1 MTYDKPREQ
10 ASLAVAKEV
19 TPKDA
24 FYPVRSAFWG
34 AGEYPSHCRI
44 IAEGYPRLLVC
55 IDFGR
60 LFVPLFLFYGRSS
73 LDHNAPLGRE
83 KEKIMVGTFWAFVP
97 AIIAI
102 ILALITKQVYL
113 SLFAGIFT
121 GAMFLAGGTPIEAIS
136 NLFITMGGQL
146 GGNGGILIFL
156 VILGIFAVLM
166 VKTGGSKAYGE
177 WASGKIKTKKGAEL
191 ATIGLGALIF
201 VDDYFN
207 CLTVGNAMRPVT
219 DKHKISHAKLAYLI
233 DATAAPICIIA
244 PISSWAAAVAG
255 NVEGE
260 NGILTF
266 VKTIPFNMYAL
277 LTIAFMV
284 VTVLLR
290 MDFFK
295 MRRNE
300 KIAAETGDVLAGET
314 DLPTKDVES
323 DDAVKGKV
331 INLVFPIVTLIVC
344 CIGAMIYN
352 GFYYDWDAG
361 VIGTTLQSETVLEA
375 FSNCDAGSALAMGS
389 FIALVITVIFY
400 LCTKAITFKGSMESI
415 VDGFKSMVPAI
426 LILTFAWTLGGIMGA
441 KGEGIDE
448 AGVAIVDGTLN
459 AKAFVQAHITAD
471 SMALGVI
478 PFVFFIIACLLSFAT
493 GTSWGTFG
501 VLIPI
506 ATAVMSATS
515 SEGLF
520 FLTMSAVLAGA
531 VYGDHV
537 SPISDTTIMA
547 SSGAQCNHIDHVKT
561 QLPYATIVAIL
572 SGVVYLVMGFIASTS
587 VGESYGASAGITIA
601 LGAVLLAG
609 VLALLYYLNKKGI
622 IDKIDDKISA
632 FFGKVSAHPEERPI
646 EETIQGS
653 SVVTDEIEEMKEP
666 DKE

>member
-1 MTYDKPREQ
+1 
-10 ASLAVAKEV
+10 
-19 TPKDA
+19 
-24 FYPVRSAFWG
+24 
-34 AGEYPSHCRI
+34 
-44 IAEGYPRLLVC
+44 
-55 IDFGR
+55 
-60 LFVPLFLFYGRSS
+60 
-73 LDHNAPLGRE
+73 
-83 KEKIMVGTFWAFVP
+83 MVGTFWAFVP

-102 ILALITKQVYL
+102 ILALATKQVYL

-121 GAMFLAGGTPIEAIS
+121 GAMFLAGGNPIEAIS

-177 WASGKIKTKKGAEL
+177 WAAGKIKTNKGAQL
-191 ATIGLGALIF
+191 ATVGLGALIF

-233 DATAAPICIIA
+233 DATAAPVCIIA

-255 NVEGE
+255 YADG
-260 NGILTF
+260 GIVAF
-266 VKTIPFNMYAL
+266 IKTIPFNMYAL

-290 MDFFK
+290 LDFFK
-295 MRRNE
+295 MKRNQ
-300 KIAAETGDVLAGET
+300 KIAASTGDLLAGET
-314 DLPTKDVES
+314 DLPTKDVEA
-323 DDAVKGKV
+323 DEKVKGKV
-331 INLVFPIVTLIVC
+331 INLVFPIVTLIIC

-352 GFYYDWDAG
+352 GFFYNWDTG
-361 VIGTTLQSETVLEA
+361 VLGTELQSANALEA

-389 FIALVITVIFY
+389 FVALVITIVFY
-400 LCTKAITFKGSMESI
+400 LCTKAITFKASMESI

-441 KGEGIDE
+441 KGAGIED
-448 AGVAIVDGTLN
+448 GVAVLDGTLN
-459 AKAFVQAHITAD
+459 AKAFVELHITAD

-478 PFVFFIIACLLSFAT
+478 PFVFFLIACLLSFAT

-506 ATAVMSATS
+506 ATAVMSASS

-561 QLPYATIVAIL
+561 QLPYATIVALI
-572 SGVVYLVMGFIASTS
+572 SGLVYLAMGFIASTS
-587 VGESYGASAGITIA
+587 IGKSYGASAGITLA
-601 LGAVLLAG
+601 LGAVLLA
-609 VLALLYYLNKKGI
+609 AFICLLYFLDRKGI
-622 IDKIDDKISA
+622 IDKVDDKISG
-632 FFGKVSAHPEERPI
+632 FFAKMSKHPEERPL
-646 EETIQGS
+646 EETVQGS
-653 SVVTDEIEEMKEP
+653 SEVTDEIAEMQNKDE
-666 DKE
+666 

>member
-1 MTYDKPREQ
+1 
-10 ASLAVAKEV
+10 
-19 TPKDA
+19 
-24 FYPVRSAFWG
+24 
-34 AGEYPSHCRI
+34 
-44 IAEGYPRLLVC
+44 
-55 IDFGR
+55 
-60 LFVPLFLFYGRSS
+60 
-73 LDHNAPLGRE
+73 
-83 KEKIMVGTFWAFVP
+83 MVGTFWAFVP

-102 ILALITKQVYL
+102 VLALVTKQVYL
-113 SLFAGIFT
+113 SLFAGIFA
-121 GAMFLAGGTPIEAIS
+121 GAMFLAGGNPIEAIS
-136 NLFITMGGQL
+136 NLFIRMGGQL
-146 GGNGGILIFL
+146 GSNGGILIFL

-166 VKTGGSKAYGE
+166 VKTGGSKAYGD
-177 WASGKIKTKKGAEL
+177 WATTKIKSKTGAEL
-191 ATIGLGALIF
+191 ATVGLGALIF

-219 DKHKISHAKLAYLI
+219 DKYKISHSKLAYLI

-284 VTVLLR
+284 VTVILR
-290 MDFFK
+290 LDFFK
-295 MRRNE
+295 MKRNE
-300 KIAAETGDVLAGET
+300 KIAESTGDVLAGET
-314 DLPTKDVES
+314 DLPTSDVEADS
-323 DDAVKGKV
+323 NVKGKV

-352 GFYYDWDAG
+352 GFFYDWDAE
-361 VIGTTLQSETVLEA
+361 VIGTTLQSANVLEA

-426 LILTFAWTLGGIMGA
+426 LILTFAWTLGSIMGA
-441 KGEGIDE
+441 KG
-448 AGVAIVDGTLN
+448 AGLEDGEIVIDGTLN
-459 AKAFVQAHITAD
+459 AKAFVQANITAD

-506 ATAVMSATS
+506 ATAVMEATS

-572 SGVVYLVMGFIASTS
+572 SGVTYLVMGFIASTS
-587 VGESYGASAGITIA
+587 IGKSYGASAGLTLAIGVA
-601 LGAVLLAG
+601 LLAG
-609 VLALLYYLNKKGI
+609 VIVLLFFLDRKGI
-622 IDKIDDKISA
+622 IDKMDDKISA
-632 FFGKVSAHPEERPI
+632 FFAKLSKHPAERSL
-646 EETIQGS
+646 EDTVQGS
-653 SVVTDEIEEMKEP
+653 SAVTEEIEDMQTPAEDASAAKE
-666 DKE
+666 DK

>member
-1 MTYDKPREQ
+1 
-10 ASLAVAKEV
+10 
-19 TPKDA
+19 
-24 FYPVRSAFWG
+24 
-34 AGEYPSHCRI
+34 
-44 IAEGYPRLLVC
+44 
-55 IDFGR
+55 
-60 LFVPLFLFYGRSS
+60 
-73 LDHNAPLGRE
+73 
-83 KEKIMVGTFWAFVP
+83 MVGTFWAFVP

-102 ILALITKQVYL
+102 VLALATKQVYL
-113 SLFAGIFT
+113 SLFAGIFA
-121 GAMFLAGGTPIEAIS
+121 GAMFLAGGNPIQAIS

-177 WASGKIKTKKGAEL
+177 WATTKIKTKKGAEL
-191 ATIGLGALIF
+191 ATVGLGALIF

-260 NGILTF
+260 NGIITF
-266 VKTIPFNMYAL
+266 IKTIPFNMYAL

-290 MDFFK
+290 LDFFK
-295 MRRNE
+295 MKRNE
-300 KIAAETGDVLAGET
+300 RIAETTGDLLAGET
-314 DLPTKDVES
+314 DLPTKDVEA
-323 DDAVKGKV
+323 DEKVKGKV
-331 INLVFPIVTLIVC
+331 INLVFPVVTLILC
-344 CIGAMIYN
+344 CVGAMIYN
-352 GFYYDWDAG
+352 GFFYNWDTG
-361 VIGTTLQSETVLEA
+361 FLGTELQSANALEA

-389 FIALVITVIFY
+389 FIALVITLLFY
-400 LCTKAITFKGSMESI
+400 LFTKAISFKASMESI

-441 KGEGIDE
+441 KGEGVDE
-448 AGVAIVDGTLN
+448 AGKAILDGTLN

-478 PFVFFIIACLLSFAT
+478 PFVFFLIACLLSFAT

-506 ATAVMSATS
+506 STAVMSAS
-515 SEGLF
+515 SNQGLF

-561 QLPYATIVAIL
+561 QLPYASLVAIL
-572 SGVVYLVMGFIASTS
+572 SGVVYLAMGFITSTS
-587 VGESYGASAGITIA
+587 LGKSYGASAGLTLAIGLLLLALVIA
-601 LGAVLLAG
+601 LLFFLD
-609 VLALLYYLNKKGI
+609 KKGI
-622 IDKIDDKISA
+622 IDKMDDKIGG
-632 FFGKVSAHPEERPI
+632 FFAKLSKRPAARPL
-646 EETIQGS
+646 EETVQGS
-653 SVVTDEIEEMKEP
+653 SEVTDEIADMQHKDEE
-666 DKE
+666 

>member
-1 MTYDKPREQ
+1 
-10 ASLAVAKEV
+10 
-19 TPKDA
+19 
-24 FYPVRSAFWG
+24 
-34 AGEYPSHCRI
+34 
-44 IAEGYPRLLVC
+44 
-55 IDFGR
+55 
-60 LFVPLFLFYGRSS
+60 
-73 LDHNAPLGRE
+73 
-83 KEKIMVGTFWAFVP
+83 MVGSFWAFVP

-102 ILALITKQVYL
+102 ILALATKQVYL
-113 SLFAGIFT
+113 SLFAGIFA
-121 GAMFLAGGTPIEAIS
+121 GAMFLAGGNPIQAIS

-177 WASGKIKTKKGAEL
+177 WATTKIRTKKGAEL
-191 ATIGLGALIF
+191 ATVGLGALIF

-233 DATAAPICIIA
+233 DSTAAPICIIA

-260 NGILTF
+260 NGIITF
-266 VKTIPFNMYAL
+266 IKTIPFNMYAL

-290 MDFFK
+290 LDFFK
-295 MRRNE
+295 MKRNE
-300 KIAAETGDVLAGET
+300 RIAETTGDLLAGET
-314 DLPTKDVES
+314 DLPTKDVEA
-323 DDAVKGKV
+323 DEKVKGKV
-331 INLVFPIVTLIVC
+331 INLVFPVVTLILC
-344 CIGAMIYN
+344 CVGAMIYN
-352 GFYYDWDAG
+352 GFFYNWDTG
-361 VIGTTLQSETVLEA
+361 FLGTELQSANALEA

-389 FIALVITVIFY
+389 FIALVITLLFY
-400 LCTKAITFKGSMESI
+400 LFTKAISFKASMESI

-441 KGEGIDE
+441 KGEGVDE
-448 AGVAIVDGTLN
+448 AGKAIIDGTLN

-478 PFVFFIIACLLSFAT
+478 PFVFFLIACLLSFAT

-506 ATAVMSATS
+506 STAVMSAS
-515 SEGLF
+515 SNQGLF

-561 QLPYATIVAIL
+561 QLPYASLVAIL
-572 SGVVYLVMGFIASTS
+572 SGVVYLAMGFITSTS
-587 VGESYGASAGITIA
+587 LGKSYGASAGLTLAI
-601 LGAVLLAG
+601 GFVLLAL
-609 VLALLYYLNKKGI
+609 VIALFFFLDKKGI
-622 IDKIDDKISA
+622 IDKMDDKISG
-632 FFGKVSAHPEERPI
+632 FFAKLSRRPAARPL
-646 EETIQGS
+646 EETVQGS
-653 SVVTDEIEEMKEP
+653 SEVTDEIADMQNKDEE
-666 DKE
+666 

>member
-1 MTYDKPREQ
+1 
-10 ASLAVAKEV
+10 
-19 TPKDA
+19 
-24 FYPVRSAFWG
+24 
-34 AGEYPSHCRI
+34 
-44 IAEGYPRLLVC
+44 
-55 IDFGR
+55 
-60 LFVPLFLFYGRSS
+60 
-73 LDHNAPLGRE
+73 
-83 KEKIMVGTFWAFVP
+83 MVGTFWAFVP

-102 ILALITKQVYL
+102 ILALATKQVYL

-121 GAMFLAGGTPIEAIS
+121 GAMFLAGGNPIEAIS

-177 WASGKIKTKKGAEL
+177 WAAGKIKTNKGAQL
-191 ATIGLGALIF
+191 ATVGLGALIF

-233 DATAAPICIIA
+233 DATAAPVCIIA

-255 NVEGE
+255 YADG
-260 NGILTF
+260 GIVAF
-266 VKTIPFNMYAL
+266 IKTIPFNMYAL

-290 MDFFK
+290 LDFFK
-295 MRRNE
+295 MKRNQ
-300 KIAAETGDVLAGET
+300 KIAASTGDLLAGET
-314 DLPTKDVES
+314 DLPTKDVEA
-323 DDAVKGKV
+323 DDKVKGKV
-331 INLVFPIVTLIVC
+331 INLVFPIVTLIIC
-344 CIGAMIYN
+344 CVGAMIYN
-352 GFYYDWDAG
+352 GFYYNWDTG
-361 VIGTTLQSETVLEA
+361 VIGTELQSANALEA

-389 FIALVITVIFY
+389 FVALVITIVFY
-400 LCTKAITFKGSMESI
+400 LCTKAISFKGSMESI

-441 KGEGIDE
+441 KGEGLDE
-448 AGVAIVDGTLN
+448 AGKAVLDGTLN
-459 AKAFVQAHITAD
+459 AKAFVQANITAD

-506 ATAVMSATS
+506 STAVMSASS

-561 QLPYATIVAIL
+561 QLPYATIVALI
-572 SGVVYLVMGFIASTS
+572 SGLVYLAMGFIATTS
-587 VGESYGASAGITIA
+587 IGKSYGASAGITLAI
-601 LGAVLLAG
+601 GAVLLAAFICALYFLDRKG
-609 VLALLYYLNKKGI
+609 V
-622 IDKIDDKISA
+622 IDKIDDKISG
-632 FFGKVSAHPEERPI
+632 FFAKMSKHPEQRPL
-646 EETIQGS
+646 EETVQGS
-653 SVVTDEIEEMKEP
+653 SEVTDEIVEMQNKDEQ
-666 DKE
+666 

>member
-1 MTYDKPREQ
+1 
-10 ASLAVAKEV
+10 
-19 TPKDA
+19 
-24 FYPVRSAFWG
+24 
-34 AGEYPSHCRI
+34 
-44 IAEGYPRLLVC
+44 
-55 IDFGR
+55 
-60 LFVPLFLFYGRSS
+60 
-73 LDHNAPLGRE
+73 
-83 KEKIMVGTFWAFVP
+83 MVGTFWAFVP

-102 ILALITKQVYL
+102 VLALATKQVYL
-113 SLFAGIFT
+113 SLFAGIFA
-121 GAMFLAGGTPIEAIS
+121 GAMFLAGGNPIEAIS

-177 WASGKIKTKKGAEL
+177 WAAGKIKTKKGAQL
-191 ATIGLGALIF
+191 ATVGLGALIF

-233 DATAAPICIIA
+233 DATAAPVCIIA

-255 NVEGE
+255 YADG
-260 NGILTF
+260 GIVAF
-266 VKTIPFNMYAL
+266 IKTIPFNMYAL

-290 MDFFK
+290 LDFFK
-295 MRRNE
+295 MKRNE
-300 KIAAETGDVLAGET
+300 KIAQTKGDLLAGET
-314 DLPTKDVES
+314 DLPTKDVEA
-323 DDAVKGKV
+323 DEKIKGKV

-344 CIGAMIYN
+344 CVGAMIYN
-352 GFYYDWDAG
+352 GFFYNWDTG
-361 VIGTTLQSETVLEA
+361 VVGTELQSANALEA

-389 FIALVITVIFY
+389 FIALVITIVFY
-400 LCTKAITFKGSMESI
+400 LCTKAISFKASMESI

-448 AGVAIVDGTLN
+448 AGVAILDGTLN

-471 SMALGVI
+471 SMALGII
-478 PFVFFIIACLLSFAT
+478 PFVFFLIACLLSFAT

-506 ATAVMSATS
+506 STAVMSASS

-561 QLPYATIVAIL
+561 QLPYATIVAL
-572 SGVVYLVMGFIASTS
+572 MSGLVYLAMGFIASTP
-587 VGESYGASAGITIA
+587 VGKSYGASAGITLGI
-601 LGAVLLAG
+601 GAVLLAG
-609 VLALLYYLNKKGI
+609 FICALYFLDRKGI
-622 IDKIDDKISA
+622 IDKVDDKISG
-632 FFGKVSAHPEERPI
+632 FFAKLSKHPEERPL
-646 EETIQGS
+646 EETVQGS
-653 SVVTDEIEEMKEP
+653 SEVTDEIDDMQK
-666 DKE
+666 

>member
-1 MTYDKPREQ
+1 
-10 ASLAVAKEV
+10 
-19 TPKDA
+19 
-24 FYPVRSAFWG
+24 
-34 AGEYPSHCRI
+34 
-44 IAEGYPRLLVC
+44 
-55 IDFGR
+55 
-60 LFVPLFLFYGRSS
+60 
-73 LDHNAPLGRE
+73 
-83 KEKIMVGTFWAFVP
+83 MVGTFWAFVP

-102 ILALITKQVYL
+102 VLALVTKQVYL

-121 GAMFLAGGTPIEAIS
+121 GAMFLAGGNPIEAIS

-166 VKTGGSKAYGE
+166 VKTGGSKAYGD
-177 WASGKIKTKKGAEL
+177 WASTKIKTKTGAEL

-219 DKHKISHAKLAYLI
+219 DKQKVSHSKLAYLI

-260 NGILTF
+260 NGIITF
-266 VKTIPFNMYAL
+266 IKTIPFNMYAL

-284 VTVLLR
+284 TIVILKL
-290 MDFFK
+290 DLFK

-300 KIAAETGDVLAGET
+300 KVAETTGDLLAGET
-314 DLPTKDVES
+314 DLPTKDVEA
-323 DDAVKGKV
+323 DENVKGKV
-331 INLVFPIVTLIVC
+331 INLVFPIVALILC
-344 CIGAMIYN
+344 CVGAMIYN
-352 GFYYDWDAG
+352 GFFYNWDTG
-361 VIGTTLQSETVLEA
+361 VIGRELQSANALEA

-389 FIALVITVIFY
+389 FVALVITVIFY

-448 AGVAIVDGTLN
+448 AGKAIIDGTLN
-459 AKAFVQAHITAD
+459 AKAFVQANVTAD

-478 PFVFFIIACLLSFAT
+478 PFVFFLIACLLSFAT

-506 ATAVMSATS
+506 STAVMSASS

-531 VYGDHV
+531 VFGDHV

-547 SSGAQCNHIDHVKT
+547 SSGAQCNHIDHVRT
-561 QLPYATIVAIL
+561 QLPYASIVAIV
-572 SGVVYLVMGFIASTS
+572 SGIVYLIMGFVAASPL
-587 VGESYGASAGITIA
+587 GQSYGASAGLTLAI
-601 LGAVLLAG
+601 GFGLLAI
-609 VLALLYYLNKKGI
+609 VITALYFLNKFGYI
-622 IDKIDDKISA
+622 EKIDDKLVA
-632 FFGKVSAHPEERPI
+632 FFDKLSHKPEERPL
-646 EETIQGS
+646 EETVQGS
-653 SVVTDEIEEMKEP
+653 STVSDEIEIMKSNNLE
-666 DKE
+666 DEDEEKKD

>member
-1 MTYDKPREQ
+1 
-10 ASLAVAKEV
+10 
-19 TPKDA
+19 
-24 FYPVRSAFWG
+24 
-34 AGEYPSHCRI
+34 
-44 IAEGYPRLLVC
+44 
-55 IDFGR
+55 
-60 LFVPLFLFYGRSS
+60 
-73 LDHNAPLGRE
+73 
-83 KEKIMVGTFWAFVP
+83 MVGTFWAFVP

-102 ILALITKQVYL
+102 VLALVTKQVYL
-113 SLFAGIFT
+113 SLFAGIFA
-121 GAMFLAGGTPIEAIS
+121 GAMFLAGGNPIEAIS

-177 WASGKIKTKKGAEL
+177 WAAGKIKTKKGAQL
-191 ATIGLGALIF
+191 ATVGLGALIF

-233 DATAAPICIIA
+233 DATAAPVCIIA

-255 NVEGE
+255 YADG
-260 NGILTF
+260 GIVAF
-266 VKTIPFNMYAL
+266 IKTIPFNMYAL

-290 MDFFK
+290 LDFFK
-295 MRRNE
+295 MKRNE
-300 KIAAETGDVLAGET
+300 KIAATKGDLLAGET
-314 DLPTKDVES
+314 DLPTKDVEA
-323 DDAVKGKV
+323 DDKVKGKV
-331 INLVFPIVTLIVC
+331 INLVFPIVTLIIC
-344 CIGAMIYN
+344 CVGAMIYN
-352 GFYYDWDAG
+352 GFFYNWDTG
-361 VIGTTLQSETVLEA
+361 VLGTELQSANALEA

-389 FIALVITVIFY
+389 FVALVITIVFY
-400 LCTKAITFKGSMESI
+400 LCTKAITFKVSMESI

-441 KGEGIDE
+441 KGEGLDE
-448 AGVAIVDGTLN
+448 AGKAVLDGTLN
-459 AKAFVQAHITAD
+459 AKAFVQANITAD

-478 PFVFFIIACLLSFAT
+478 PFVFFLIACLLSFAT

-506 ATAVMSATS
+506 STAVMSASS

-561 QLPYATIVAIL
+561 QLPYATIVALI
-572 SGVVYLVMGFIASTS
+572 SGLVYLAMGFIASTP
-587 VGESYGASAGITIA
+587 VGKSYGASAGITLAI
-601 LGAVLLAG
+601 GAVLLAAFICALYFLDRKG
-609 VLALLYYLNKKGI
+609 V
-622 IDKIDDKISA
+622 IDKVDDKISG
-632 FFGKVSAHPEERPI
+632 FFAKLSKHPEERPL
-646 EETIQGS
+646 EETVQGS
-653 SVVTDEIEEMKEP
+653 SEVTDEIAEMQNKDE
-666 DKE
+666 

>member
-1 MTYDKPREQ
+1 
-10 ASLAVAKEV
+10 
-19 TPKDA
+19 
-24 FYPVRSAFWG
+24 
-34 AGEYPSHCRI
+34 
-44 IAEGYPRLLVC
+44 
-55 IDFGR
+55 
-60 LFVPLFLFYGRSS
+60 
-73 LDHNAPLGRE
+73 
-83 KEKIMVGTFWAFVP
+83 MVGTFWAFVP

-102 ILALITKQVYL
+102 VLALVTKQVYL
-113 SLFAGIFT
+113 SLFAGIFA
-121 GAMFLAGGTPIEAIS
+121 GAMFLAGGNPIEAIS

-177 WASGKIKTKKGAEL
+177 WATGKIKTKRGAEL
-191 ATIGLGALIF
+191 ATVGLGALIF

-219 DKHKISHAKLAYLI
+219 DKHKVSHAKLAYLI
-233 DATAAPICIIA
+233 DATAAPVCIIA

-255 NVEGE
+255 YADG
-260 NGILTF
+260 GIIAF
-266 VKTIPFNMYAL
+266 IKTIPFNMYAL
-277 LTIAFMV
+277 LTIGFMV
-284 VTVLLR
+284 LTVLLR
-290 MDFFK
+290 LDFFK

-300 KIAAETGDVLAGET
+300 KIAAETGDLLAGET
-314 DLPTKDVES
+314 DLPTKDVEA
-323 DDAVKGKV
+323 DDKVKGKV

-344 CIGAMIYN
+344 CVGAMIYN
-352 GFYYDWDAG
+352 GFFYNWDTG
-361 VIGTTLQSETVLEA
+361 VIGREMQSANVLEA

-389 FIALVITVIFY
+389 FIALVITLVFY
-400 LCTKAITFKGSMESI
+400 IVTKAITFKASMESI

-441 KGEGIDE
+441 KGAGLDE
-448 AGVAIVDGTLN
+448 VTGKAVADGTLN
-459 AKAFVQAHITAD
+459 AKAFVQANITAD

-478 PFVFFIIACLLSFAT
+478 PFVFFLIACLLSFAT

-506 ATAVMSATS
+506 STAVMSATT

-561 QLPYATIVAIL
+561 QLPYATIVAL
-572 SGVVYLVMGFIASTS
+572 MSGIVYLAMGFICSTN
-587 VGESYGASAGITIA
+587 VGHSYGASAGITLAIGFGILA
-601 LGAVLLAG
+601 GVIVLLAI
-609 VLALLYYLNKKGI
+609 LNKKGI
-622 IDKIDDKISA
+622 IETVDNKLLN
-632 FFGKVSAHPEERPI
+632 FFAKHPKERAI
-646 EETIQGS
+646 EETVQGGS
-653 SVVTDEIEEMKEP
+653 EVTDEIEEMKDGSKIE
-666 DKE
+666 K

>member
-1 MTYDKPREQ
+1 
-10 ASLAVAKEV
+10 
-19 TPKDA
+19 
-24 FYPVRSAFWG
+24 
-34 AGEYPSHCRI
+34 
-44 IAEGYPRLLVC
+44 
-55 IDFGR
+55 
-60 LFVPLFLFYGRSS
+60 
-73 LDHNAPLGRE
+73 
-83 KEKIMVGTFWAFVP
+83 MVGTFWAFVP

-102 ILALITKQVYL
+102 VLALVTKQVYL
-113 SLFAGIFT
+113 SLFAGIFA
-121 GAMFLAGGTPIEAIS
+121 GAMFLAGGNPIEAIS
-136 NLFITMGGQL
+136 NLFIRMGGQI

-166 VKTGGSKAYGE
+166 VKTGGSKAYGD
-177 WASGKIKTKKGAEL
+177 WATTKIKSKTGAEL
-191 ATIGLGALIF
+191 ATVGLGALIF

-219 DKHKISHAKLAYLI
+219 DKYKISHSKLAYLI

-277 LTIAFMV
+277 LTIGFMV
-284 VTVLLR
+284 VTVILR

-295 MRRNE
+295 MKRNE
-300 KIAAETGDVLAGET
+300 RIAETTGDVLAGET
-314 DLPTKDVES
+314 DLPTTDVEADS
-323 DDAVKGKV
+323 SVKGKV

-352 GFYYDWDAG
+352 GYFYDWDAG

-426 LILTFAWTLGGIMGA
+426 LILTFAWTLGSIMGA

-448 AGVAIVDGTLN
+448 SGAAIIDGTLN

-506 ATAVMSATS
+506 STAVMSATS

-587 VGESYGASAGITIA
+587 LGQSYGASAGLTLAIGVA
-601 LGAVLLAG
+601 LLAG
-609 VLALLYYLNKKGI
+609 VIVLLFFLDRKGI
-622 IDKIDDKISA
+622 IDKIDDKISC
-632 FFGKVSAHPEERPI
+632 FFGKLSKHPAARPI
-646 EETIQGS
+646 EDTPVGS
-653 SVVTDEIEEMKEP
+653 SEVSEEIDEMQTPSEDASAEDENK
-666 DKE
+666 

>member
-1 MTYDKPREQ
+1 
-10 ASLAVAKEV
+10 
-19 TPKDA
+19 
-24 FYPVRSAFWG
+24 
-34 AGEYPSHCRI
+34 
-44 IAEGYPRLLVC
+44 
-55 IDFGR
+55 
-60 LFVPLFLFYGRSS
+60 
-73 LDHNAPLGRE
+73 
-83 KEKIMVGTFWAFVP
+83 MVGTFWAFVP

-102 ILALITKQVYL
+102 LLALITKQVYL
-113 SLFAGIFT
+113 SLFTGIFT
-121 GAMFLAGGTPIEAIS
+121 GAMFLAKGNPIEAIS
-136 NLFITMGGQL
+136 NLFITMAGKL
-146 GGNGGILIFL
+146 GSNGGILIFL

-177 WASGKIKTKKGAEL
+177 WATSKIKSKKGAQL

-219 DKHKISHAKLAYLI
+219 DKHKVSHAKLAYLI

-284 VTVLLR
+284 TIVLLK

-300 KIAAETGDVLAGET
+300 KIAETTGDVLAGET
-314 DLPTKDVES
+314 DLPTKDVEA
-323 DDAVKGKV
+323 DEKVKGKV

-352 GFYYDWDAG
+352 GFFYNWDTEM
-361 VIGTTLQSETVLEA
+361 IGTELQSANALEA

-389 FIALVITVIFY
+389 FIALVITVVFY
-400 LCTKAITFKGSMESI
+400 LCTKALTFKASMESI

-426 LILTFAWTLGGIMGA
+426 LILTFAWTLAGIMGA
-441 KGEGIDE
+441 KGGNLD
-448 AGVAIVDGTLN
+448 
-459 AKAFVQAHITAD
+459 AKAFVETHVTAN
-471 SMALGVI
+471 SMALGII
-478 PFVFFIIACLLSFAT
+478 PFVFFLIACLLSFAT

-506 ATAVMSATS
+506 ATAMMSAS
-515 SEGLF
+515 DNQGLF
-520 FLTMSAVLAGA
+520 FLTTSAVLAGA

-561 QLPYATIVAIL
+561 QLPYASMVAIL
-572 SGVVYLVMGFIASTS
+572 SGLVYLAMGFITTTS
-587 VGESYGASAGITIA
+587 IGKSYGASAGIT
-601 LGAVLLAG
+601 LAVGFGLLA
-609 VLALLYYLNKKGI
+609 LAIVALFFMEKKGI
-622 IDKIDDKISA
+622 IAKMDKKISG
-632 FFGKVSAHPEERPI
+632 FFAKLSRRPAERPI
-646 EETIQGS
+646 EETVQGGS
-653 SVVTDEIEEMKEP
+653 EVSDKIEEMQNDEEK
-666 DKE
+666 

>member
-1 MTYDKPREQ
+1 
-10 ASLAVAKEV
+10 
-19 TPKDA
+19 
-24 FYPVRSAFWG
+24 
-34 AGEYPSHCRI
+34 
-44 IAEGYPRLLVC
+44 
-55 IDFGR
+55 
-60 LFVPLFLFYGRSS
+60 
-73 LDHNAPLGRE
+73 
-83 KEKIMVGTFWAFVP
+83 MVGTFWAFVP

-102 ILALITKQVYL
+102 LLALITKQVYL
-113 SLFAGIFT
+113 SLFAGIFA
-121 GAMFLAGGTPIEAIS
+121 GAMFLAGGNPIEATS

-146 GGNGGILIFL
+146 GSNGGILIFL

-177 WASGKIKTKKGAEL
+177 WASNKIKTKKGAEL

-219 DKHKISHAKLAYLI
+219 DKHKVSHSKLAYLI
-233 DATAAPICIIA
+233 DATAAPVCIIA

-260 NGILTF
+260 NGLVTF
-266 VKTIPFNMYAL
+266 IKTIPFNMYAL
-277 LTIAFMV
+277 LTIAFMI
-284 VTVLLR
+284 VTVILR

-295 MRRNE
+295 MKRNA
-300 KIAAETGDVLAGET
+300 KIAEKTGDLLAGET

-323 DDAVKGKV
+323 DEKVKGKV
-331 INLVFPIVTLIVC
+331 INLVFPIVTLIIC
-344 CIGAMIYN
+344 CVGAMIYN
-352 GFYYDWDAG
+352 GFFYDWDAG
-361 VIGTTLQSETVLEA
+361 VIGRTLQSSTVLEA

-389 FIALVITVIFY
+389 FIALVITVVFY

-448 AGVAIVDGTLN
+448 AGKAIIDGTLN

-506 ATAVMSATS
+506 STAVMSATT

-572 SGVVYLVMGFIASTS
+572 SGITYLVMGFIATTS
-587 VGESYGASAGITIA
+587 VGQSYGESAGLTLAIGFGMLALTI
-601 LGAVLLAG
+601 VLLYF
-609 VLALLYYLNKKGI
+609 LDRKGI
-622 IDKIDDKISA
+622 IDKIDEKISG
-632 FFGKVSAHPEERPI
+632 FFSKLAKHPEERPL
-646 EETIQGS
+646 EETVQGS
-653 SVVTDEIEEMKEP
+653 SEVTDEIEEMQNKE
-666 DKE
+666 E

>member
-1 MTYDKPREQ
+1 
-10 ASLAVAKEV
+10 
-19 TPKDA
+19 
-24 FYPVRSAFWG
+24 
-34 AGEYPSHCRI
+34 
-44 IAEGYPRLLVC
+44 
-55 IDFGR
+55 
-60 LFVPLFLFYGRSS
+60 
-73 LDHNAPLGRE
+73 
-83 KEKIMVGTFWAFVP
+83 MVGTFWAFVP

-102 ILALITKQVYL
+102 VLALVTKQVYL
-113 SLFAGIFT
+113 SLFAGIFA
-121 GAMFLAGGTPIEAIS
+121 GAMFLAGGNPIEAIS

-146 GGNGGILIFL
+146 GSNGGILIFL

-177 WASGKIKTKKGAEL
+177 WAAGKIKTKKGAQL
-191 ATIGLGALIF
+191 ATVGLGALIF

-233 DATAAPICIIA
+233 DATAAPVCIIA

-255 NVEGE
+255 YADG
-260 NGILTF
+260 GIVAF
-266 VKTIPFNMYAL
+266 IKTIPFNMYAL

-290 MDFFK
+290 LDFFK
-295 MRRNE
+295 MKRNE
-300 KIAAETGDVLAGET
+300 KIAATKGDLLAGET
-314 DLPTKDVES
+314 DLPTKDVEA
-323 DDAVKGKV
+323 DDKVKGKV
-331 INLVFPIVTLIVC
+331 INLVFPIVTLIIC
-344 CIGAMIYN
+344 CVGAMIYN
-352 GFYYDWDAG
+352 GFFYNWDTG
-361 VIGTTLQSETVLEA
+361 VLGTELQSANALEA

-389 FIALVITVIFY
+389 FVALVITIVFY
-400 LCTKAITFKGSMESI
+400 LCTKAITFKVSMESI

-441 KGEGIDE
+441 KGEGLDE
-448 AGVAIVDGTLN
+448 AGKAVLDGTLN
-459 AKAFVQAHITAD
+459 AKAFVQANITAD

-478 PFVFFIIACLLSFAT
+478 PFVFFLIACLLSFAT

-506 ATAVMSATS
+506 STAVMSASS

-561 QLPYATIVAIL
+561 QLPYATIVAL
-572 SGVVYLVMGFIASTS
+572 MSGLVYLAMGFIASTP
-587 VGESYGASAGITIA
+587 VGKSYGASAGITLAI
-601 LGAVLLAG
+601 GAVLLAAFICALYFLDRKG
-609 VLALLYYLNKKGI
+609 V
-622 IDKIDDKISA
+622 IDKVDDKISG
-632 FFGKVSAHPEERPI
+632 FFAKLSKHPEERPL
-646 EETIQGS
+646 EETVQGS
-653 SVVTDEIEEMKEP
+653 SEVTDEIAEMQNKDE
-666 DKE
+666 